1 MTETA
6 SAGQPRHIALAATLA
21 DEIGAAAYPVG
32 GRFPTEADLR
42 ARFGVGRHTV
52 REALKILTEQGLIGR
67 RRKTGTVVLAARPF
81 SHYAHSLRDLKG
93 LLDFAESTVLDI
105 RYESFVST
113 ADRAP
118 DELAGL
124 PDKRWLRLAG
134 VRRRRGD
141 GQLLCWAEIYV
152 PDRFAP
158 EREGLRGSERAVYE
172 QVMARH
178 GLRLEYVE
186 QSVTAVAL
194 PGPIAA
200 LLEADPESP
209 ALRVVRR
216 YVAHTGATFEL
227 SQNLYPAGRYSMR
240 SLLRQRA

>member
-6 SAGQPRHIALAATLA
+6 SAGQHRHHALAETLA
-21 DEIGAAAYPVG
+21 EEIGAAAYPVG

-52 REALKILTEQGLIGR
+52 REALKILAEQGLIGR
-67 RRKTGTVVLAARPF
+67 RRKTGTVVLAARPV

-113 ADRAP
+113 VERAP

-134 VRRRRGD
+134 LRRRRAD

-158 EREGLRGSERAVYE
+158 DREALRGSERAVYE

-200 LLEADPESP
+200 LLAADPESP